1 MLLMVEGS
9 VCYFTPCSGF
19 QAQILK
25 RRAGVA
31 YFPFNIYFR
40 NVEALCSLTSGNR
53 TVLCGSRADVHVVTH
68 RHTGFENVHVAS
80 FGCLPGRRC
89 LAGPQLTFQGAHAY
103 FGHTS
108 MKPPRVS

>member
-1 MLLMVEGS
+1 MEGPPVMLLMVEGS

-40 NVEALCSLTSGNR
+40 LVEALCSLTSGNR
-53 TVLCGSRADVHVVTH
+53 TVLCGSRADIHVVTH
-68 RHTGFENVHVAS
+68 RHTGFENVH
-80 FGCLPGRRC
+80 LRH
-89 LAGPQLTFQGAHAY
+89 LGAY
-103 FGHTS
+103 LGEGTS
-108 MKPPRVS
+108 RARS